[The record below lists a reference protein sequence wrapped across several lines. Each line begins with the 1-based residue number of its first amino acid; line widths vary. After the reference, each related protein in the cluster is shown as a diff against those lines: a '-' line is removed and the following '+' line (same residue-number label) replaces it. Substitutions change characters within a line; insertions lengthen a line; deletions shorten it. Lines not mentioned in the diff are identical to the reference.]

1 MEVRSDQVDDV
12 VAFVKR
18 KIGEFAYRDWI
29 INCECGIEGSAV
41 SGVNQKLVVGLV
53 KKNCT
58 VTASDFFSVALV
70 KVSKSQEGVQLV
82 GDVDF
87 VDDKISRTLS
97 VNGNPHSVDVEF
109 NDLSKLIFSETE
121 ELVIDLGVDGE
132 IIDEKLVVSC
142 IITDDQNKVSEDVSG
157 GSNFLDQND
166 VLIGID
172 ENDWIGSFENDFGG
186 FQVLVKNGNLNF
198 TVFV

>member
-1 MEVRSDQVDDV
+1 M
-12 VAFVKR
+12 
-18 KIGEFAYRDWI
+18 
-29 INCECGIEGSAV
+29 
-41 SGVNQKLVVGLV
+41 GLV
-53 KKNCT
+53 EKNCT
-58 VTASDFFSVALV
+58 VTASDLFSVALV
-70 KVSKSQEGVQLV
+70 EIAESQESVKFV

-87 VDDKISRTLS
+87 VDGKICRTLS

-109 NDLSKLIFSETE
+109 GDLSKLVFSETE
-121 ELVIDLGVDGE
+121 EFVINLGVDGE

-172 ENDWIGSFENDFGG
+172 ENDWIGSFENNFSG